1 MLRLVKKNLDWWAV
15 LGSIVFMA
23 IQVICDLSLPNLT
36 ADIINNGVAKG
47 NTDYIWQVGAKM
59 MGLALLGL
67 VAAVGNVYFASTQA
81 QKMGMRL
88 RSKIFKHTMAL
99 GNKEFDDLGASSLI
113 TRTTND
119 VLQIQNVIIMMLRM
133 MIQAPLM
140 LIGAGIMA
148 YQSEKQLTWV
158 FLVAIPLLVIAIGG
172 IMGSAV
178 PLFQKLQKQ
187 IDKINLV
194 FREGLT
200 GVRVIRAFRQ
210 DQFEQARFEVANK
223 DYTQTAIKVFSI
235 VSIMMPIMTIIMN
248 GTNLGIVW
256 FGANLIGEMN
266 MQVGDLV
273 SFMTYAAMLLF
284 SFMMLSMIFVFLPR
298 AQAAAVRIIE
308 VLDTKNKV
316 QEKADAQV
324 AKQDVVASLEFDHID
339 FRYEGAE
346 EKALEDV
353 DVKLTAG
360 QTLAIIGGTGSGKS
374 SLIALIPRLY
384 DVEAGAVRVDGQDVR
399 DLTKVSLQDKVSY
412 VQQKSVLFKGTI
424 RSNLAF
430 GKADATDEEMWRALE
445 IAQAKDFVADLP
457 DGLDAVVEQGGD
469 NFSGGQ
475 KQRLAIARA
484 LIKPASI
491 YVFDDS
497 FSALDFKTDAAL
509 RKALKADRD
518 ISQSVVVIVAQRVST
533 VTNADQIIVL
543 DDGKV
548 AGVGTHQELLADNE
562 VYQEI
567 VHSQMKEGEV

>member
-1 MLRLVKKNLDWWAV
+1 
-15 LGSIVFMA
+15 MA

-324 AKQDVVASLEFDHID
+324 AKPDVVASLEFDHID

-412 VQQKSVLFKGTI
+412 VQQKAVLFKGTI

>member
-15 LGSIVFMA
+15 LGSVVFMA

-412 VQQKSVLFKGTI
+412 VQQKAVLFKGTI

-509 RKALKADRD
+509 RKALKADLD

>member
-15 LGSIVFMA
+15 LGSVVFMA

-412 VQQKSVLFKGTI
+412 VQQKAVLFKGTI

>member
-15 LGSIVFMA
+15 LGSVVFMA

-399 DLTKVSLQDKVSY
+399 DLTKVSLQNKVSY
-412 VQQKSVLFKGTI
+412 VQQKAVLFKGTI